1 MGVGMAAIHTVPTL
15 DKEVLQKSP
24 FEELGYSSVHKY
36 FKLDTKVFIASVVYC
51 VPLAGMSATKTPFV
65 SVECSSVYKNVDSNF
80 ASPKCLHSMCRSRAD
95 RNKYCSWDFIYA
107 SKQGH
112 FWPWWPRILSKDVEL
127 HA

>member
-65 SVECSSVYKNVDSNF
+65 SVECSSVYKNVDSDF
-80 ASPKCLHSMCRSRAD
+80 TSPKCVHFMCIIRAE
-95 RNKYCSWDFIYA
+95 RNKSCSFDSIYA
-107 SKQGH
+107 LKQGH
-112 FWPWWPRILSKDVEL
+112 FWP
-127 HA
+127 